1 MGPLILL
8 AAGGLLWAFASGRLK
23 SFTYEDGIAAL
34 LFLLGLRLFTTGR
47 LLVGAALM
55 SGALLWGAWRRQ
67 RPSTRPMPAEDARR
81 LLGVTEGATL
91 QEIRDAHRRLIARV
105 HPDAGGSAELA
116 HRVNAARD
124 ALLAE
129 TMNRKPPRAS

>member
-1 MGPLILL
+1 VAPLILL
-8 AAGGLLWAFASGRLK
+8 AAGGLLWGFASGRLK
-23 SFTYEDGIAAL
+23 GFTYEDGIAAV

-47 LLVGAALM
+47 LVFGAALM
-55 SGALLWGAWRRQ
+55 AGALLWAAWRRQ
-67 RPSTRPMPAEDARR
+67 RPSTRPMPADDARR

-129 TMNRKPPRAS
+129 MNRKPPRAS